1 MRYINNK
8 KSGNG
13 FILSVICLHVQI
25 YQCIVCTVCIGRGS
39 MRQVTIT
46 IISVQCSYYIYVY
59 IQLAKKCTTFYGF
72 NPHVYCT

>member
-46 IISVQCSYYIYVY
+46 IINVQCSYYILCIHTVISLLRYFVTDTQRMTPY
-59 IQLAKKCTTFYGF
+59 
-72 NPHVYCT
+72 